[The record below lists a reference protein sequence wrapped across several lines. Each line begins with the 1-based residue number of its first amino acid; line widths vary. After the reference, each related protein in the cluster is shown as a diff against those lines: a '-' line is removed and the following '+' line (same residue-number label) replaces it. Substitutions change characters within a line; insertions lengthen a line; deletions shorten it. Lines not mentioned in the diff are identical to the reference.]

1 MKFKPLLTALLII
14 PLISCSQDSSLESK
28 VFCFDTAID
37 IRLFEGEK
45 NNLKDIENIFNYYD
59 KITDNYKERDTN
71 NVYSINHTN
80 EDVKVDE
87 TLYSVLQKS
96 FALKEDV
103 CYFNPLCGSLVKKWK
118 ESLKSSQILDETT
131 ISNELTKMN
140 NSSVLFKENSVVQRL
155 GEAEIDLGAVA
166 KGFALDE
173 VKSYLDSKSLSKY
186 LINSGYSSILLGQ
199 KSSDDGLFSVGLS
212 DIENAYLKLS
222 NCFVSTSGVSTQGV
236 KIDDQIYSHI
246 VNPYTGSAINNYD
259 TVIVVSDSGYL
270 GDALSTSFMLSS
282 VDEIKA
288 VEQSK
293 NVKALVIKDKTII
306 YKNESLEVYYH

>member
-1 MKFKPLLTALLII
+1 MKFKSLLSTLLIV
-14 PLISCSQDSSLESK
+14 PLISCSQAANLESK

-37 IRLFEGEK
+37 IRLFEGE
-45 NNLKDIENIFNYYD
+45 NDNLKDIENIFNYYD

-71 NVYSINHTN
+71 NVYSINNTN
-80 EDVKVDE
+80 EDVKVDA
-87 TLYSVLQKS
+87 TLYSILQKS
-96 FALKEDV
+96 FVLKEGV
-103 CYFNPLCGSLVKKWK
+103 RYFNPLCGSLAKKWK
-118 ESLKSSQILDETT
+118 ESLKSSQILDEAT

-140 NSSVLFKENSVVQRL
+140 NSSVLFKENSVIQRL

-173 VKSYLDSKSLSKY
+173 VKKYLDSKSFSKY

-199 KSSDDGLFSVGLS
+199 KQSDDGLFSVGLS
-212 DIENAYLKLS
+212 DIESAYLKLS

-236 KIDDQIYSHI
+236 KIDDQMYSHI

-288 VEQSK
+288 MEQSK
-293 NVKALVIKDKTII
+293 NVKALVIKDKTIV

>member
-1 MKFKPLLTALLII
+1 MKFKSLLIALLII

-59 KITDNYKERDTN
+59 KITDNYKERDID
-71 NVYSINHTN
+71 NVYSLNHTN

-87 TLYSVLQKS
+87 TLYYVLQKS

-103 CYFNPLCGSLVKKWK
+103 RYFNPLCGSLVKKWK

-131 ISNELTKMN
+131 ISNELAKMN

-173 VKSYLDSKSLSKY
+173 VKSYLDSKSFSKY

>member
-173 VKSYLDSKSLSKY
+173 VKSYLDSKSFSKY

>member
-1 MKFKPLLTALLII
+1 
-14 PLISCSQDSSLESK
+14 
-28 VFCFDTAID
+28 
-37 IRLFEGEK
+37 
-45 NNLKDIENIFNYYD
+45 
-59 KITDNYKERDTN
+59 
-71 NVYSINHTN
+71 
-80 EDVKVDE
+80 
-87 TLYSVLQKS
+87 
-96 FALKEDV
+96 
-103 CYFNPLCGSLVKKWK
+103 
-118 ESLKSSQILDETT
+118 
-131 ISNELTKMN
+131 MN

-173 VKSYLDSKSLSKY
+173 VKSYLDSKSFSKY

-288 VEQSK
+288 MEQSK
-293 NVKALVIKDKTII
+293 NVKALVIKDKTIV

>member
-37 IRLFEGEK
+37 IRLFEGQ
-45 NNLKDIENIFNYYD
+45 NDNLKDIENIFNYYD

-173 VKSYLDSKSLSKY
+173 VKSYLDSKSFSKY

>member
-1 MKFKPLLTALLII
+1 MKFRPLLTTLLII

-37 IRLFEGEK
+37 IRLFEGEN

-59 KITDNYKERDTN
+59 KITDNYKERDID
-71 NVYSINHTN
+71 NVYSLNHTN

-87 TLYSVLQKS
+87 TLYSVLKKS
-96 FALKEDV
+96 FTLKEDV
-103 CYFNPLCGSLVKKWK
+103 RYFNPLCGSLVKKWK

-173 VKSYLDSKSLSKY
+173 VKSYLGSKSYSKY

-199 KSSDDGLFSVGLS
+199 KSSEDGLFSVGLS

-236 KIDDQIYSHI
+236 KIDDQMYSHI

-288 VEQSK
+288 MEQSK
-293 NVKALVIKDKTII
+293 NVKALVIKDKTIV

>member
-1 MKFKPLLTALLII
+1 MKLKSILTTLLII
-14 PLISCSQDSSLESK
+14 PLISCSQASNLESK

-37 IRLFEGEK
+37 IRLFEGQ
-45 NNLKDIENIFNYYD
+45 NDNLKDIENIFNYYD
-59 KITDNYKERDTN
+59 KITDNYKERDID

-103 CYFNPLCGSLVKKWK
+103 RYFNPLCGSLAKKWK
-118 ESLKSSQILDETT
+118 ESLKSSQILDEAT

-140 NSSVLFKENSVVQRL
+140 NSSVLFKENNVVQRL

-173 VKSYLDSKSLSKY
+173 VKTYLDSKSYSKY

-222 NCFVSTSGVSTQGV
+222 NCFVSTSGVSAQGV
-236 KIDDQIYSHI
+236 KIDDQMYSHV

-259 TVIVVSDSGYL
+259 TVIVISDSGYL

-282 VDEIKA
+282 VDEIKTM
-288 VEQSK
+288 EQSK
-293 NVKALVIKDKTII
+293 NVKALVIKDKTIV
-306 YKNESLEVYYH
+306 YKNDSLEVFYH

>member
-173 VKSYLDSKSLSKY
+173 VKSYLGSKSYSKY
-186 LINSGYSSILLGQ
+186 LISSGYSSILLGQ

-236 KIDDQIYSHI
+236 KIDDQMYSHI

>member
-1 MKFKPLLTALLII
+1 MKFKPLLTTLLII
-14 PLISCSQDSSLESK
+14 PLISCSQDSSLGSK

-37 IRLFEGEK
+37 IRLFEGEST
-45 NNLKDIENIFNYYD
+45 NLKDIENIFNYYD
-59 KITDNYKERDTN
+59 KITDNYKERDIN
-71 NVYSINHTN
+71 NVYSLNHTN

-87 TLYSVLQKS
+87 TLYSILQKS

-103 CYFNPLCGSLVKKWK
+103 RYFNPLCGSLVKQWK

-131 ISNELTKMN
+131 ISNELVKMN

-173 VKSYLDSKSLSKY
+173 VKSYLDSKSFSKY

-236 KIDDQIYSHI
+236 KIDDQMYSHI

-288 VEQSK
+288 MEQSK
-293 NVKALVIKDKTII
+293 NVKALVIKDKTIV

>member
-1 MKFKPLLTALLII
+1 MKFKSLLSTLLII
-14 PLISCSQDSSLESK
+14 PLISCSQVSSLESK

-37 IRLFEGEK
+37 IRLFEGEN

-59 KITDNYKERDTN
+59 KITDNYKERDID

-87 TLYSVLQKS
+87 TLYTILQKS

-103 CYFNPLCGSLVKKWK
+103 RYFNPLCGSLAKKWK

-131 ISNELTKMN
+131 ISNELARMN
-140 NSSVLFKENSVVQRL
+140 NSSVLFKEKNVVQRL
-155 GEAEIDLGAVA
+155 GDSEIDLGAVA

-173 VKSYLDSKSLSKY
+173 VKSYLDSKSFSKY

-236 KIDDQIYSHI
+236 KIDNQIYSHI
-246 VNPYTGSAINNYD
+246 INPYTGSAINNYD
-259 TVIVVSDSGYL
+259 TVIVISDSGYL
-270 GDALSTSFMLSS
+270 GDALSTSFMLSN

-288 VEQSK
+288 MEQSK
-293 NVKALVIKDKTII
+293 NVKALVIKDKTIV
-306 YKNESLEVYYH
+306 YKNDSLEVFYH

>member
-293 NVKALVIKDKTII
+293 NVKALAIKDKTII

>member
-1 MKFKPLLTALLII
+1 MKLKSLLTTLLIV
-14 PLISCSQDSSLESK
+14 PLISCSQGSALESK

-45 NNLKDIENIFNYYD
+45 QNLADIESIFSYYD
-59 KITDNYKERDTN
+59 KITDNYKTRGLN
-71 NVYSINHTN
+71 NVNSINQTN
-80 EDVKVDE
+80 EDVTVDQ
-87 TLYSVLQKS
+87 TLYSILQKT
-96 FALKEDV
+96 FALKDEV
-103 CYFNPLCGSLVKKWK
+103 RYFDPLCGSLAKKWK

-131 ISNELTKMN
+131 IQSELSKMS
-140 NSSVLFKENSVVQRL
+140 NSSVSFKENNVIQRL

-173 VKSYLDSKSLSKY
+173 VKSYLDSKSFSKY
-186 LINSGYSSILLGQ
+186 LINSGYSSILLG
-199 KSSDDGLFSVGLS
+199 KKEVDDGLFSVGLS

-236 KIDDQIYSHI
+236 KIDEQMYSHI

-259 TVIVVSDSGYL
+259 TVIVVSNSGYL

-282 VDEIKA
+282 IDEIKQM
-288 VEQSK
+288 EQSK
-293 NVKALVIKDKTII
+293 GVKALVIKDKNIV
-306 YKNESLEVYYH
+306 YRNDSLEVYYH